1 MRFTTKA
8 ARKARVSPTG
18 LREAR
23 SGDELGEAEPRKK
36 MDCFGALRLAMTDE
50 RRVTLRS
57 SALRATGY
65 ARFRHTPRMRGYPV
79 RRSVSIPSPAPVEYW
94 ITRLRG

>member
-50 RRVTLRS
+50 RRVTLR
-57 SALRATGY
+57 
-65 ARFRHTPRMRGYPV
+65 
-79 RRSVSIPSPAPVEYW
+79 
-94 ITRLRG
+94 